1 MKMHMGDQSEESLED
16 KKISD
21 NGGIGS
27 RKRSKDIVVNDETLN
42 INSDNNRVSAN
53 PLIDKF
59 VEESIQLQ

>member
-1 MKMHMGDQSEESLED
+1 MKMRDQSEESMED
-16 KKISD
+16 KKIS
-21 NGGIGS
+21 S

-59 VEESIQLQ
+59 VEESIQL